1 MIDVSNMI
9 QAARQQVAQLT
20 QAAYERAAAAGV
32 LPAGAEVNA
41 TIEIPKDTSHGDYA
55 SSFAMA
61 GAKALHMAPR
71 AIAQAIVDH
80 VNLEGSYFQK
90 AEIAGPG
97 FLNFTL
103 GPKWFGDVLSAV
115 EHGGAAYGSGGEGS
129 GRKVMVEFVSANPTG
144 PMHMGN
150 ARGGVLGDTLA
161 NVLARD
167 GWAAWKEFYVNDAGN
182 QIHKFAVSIDARYH
196 QLILGEEN
204 FAFPEEGYHGDDIK
218 ALAQAIFNEHG
229 QGWMDLGEEE
239 RLDRMAEYGLS
250 VNIPRMK
257 EDLRRYGIEY
267 DQWFFESALHKSGAV
282 AETVQALTE
291 KGWTYEKDGALWLNT
306 TQLLKEKYMREGKTQ
321 EQVDKLD
328 LKDDVLRRANGF
340 YTYFAA
346 DIAYHRHKLEV
357 RGFDL
362 AINIWGADHHG
373 HVARLQAAL
382 DGLGLDGSRRLVVVL
397 MQLVNL
403 MQDGKPVRMSK
414 RSGKTIALHDL
425 LDEISVD
432 AARYFFNSRAA
443 TTPLD
448 FDLDLAV
455 RQDSENPVYYVQYA
469 HARICSLIARLA
481 EEGEGVPDAAGV
493 NAALLE
499 TAEELGLVKS
509 LAQFP
514 EEIHLA
520 ARDYDPS
527 RINRYLV
534 ALAGEFHRFYNACR
548 IKGESPQLLAVRLKL
563 ADTVRSVLSNG
574 LGLLGVSVPEKM

>member
-1 MIDVSNMI
+1 MSNMI

-20 QAAYERAAAAGV
+20 QAAYEEAASAGV
-32 LPAGAEVNA
+32 LPAAAEVNA

-71 AIAQAIVDH
+71 AIAQAIMDH
-80 VNLEGSYFQK
+80 LDLNGSYFLK

-103 GPKWFGDVLSAV
+103 GPKWFGEVLSAV
-115 EHGGAAYGSGGEGS
+115 ERSGAAYGSGDEGG

-167 GWAAWKEFYVNDAGN
+167 GWDAWKEFYVNDAGN
-182 QIHKFAVSIDARYH
+182 QIHKFAVSINARYM
-196 QLILGEEN
+196 QIILGEDG

-218 ALAQAIFNEHG
+218 ALAQAVYNDHG
-229 QGWMDLGEEE
+229 EAWMSLSEEE
-239 RLDRMAEYGLS
+239 RLEQMAEYGLS
-250 VNIPRMK
+250 INIPRMK

-267 DQWFFESALHKSGAV
+267 DQWFFESSLHESGSV
-282 AETVQALTE
+282 AEAVQALTN

-346 DIAYHRHKLEV
+346 DIAYHRNKLEV
-357 RGFDL
+357 RGFDQ

-382 DGLGLDGSRRLVVVL
+382 DGLGLDGSHRLVVVL

-425 LDEISVD
+425 LDDISVD

-481 EEGEGVPDAAGV
+481 EEGALVPAAAAVDAAW
-493 NAALLE
+493 LE
-499 TAEELGLVKS
+499 TAEELALVKS

-514 EEIHLA
+514 EELHLA

-534 ALAGEFHRFYNACR
+534 ALAGDFHRFYNACR
-548 IKGESPQLLAVRLKL
+548 IKGEEPQVLAARLKL

-574 LGLLGVSVPEKM
+574 LGLLGVSAPEKM

>member
-1 MIDVSNMI
+1 MSNKI
-9 QAARQQVAQLT
+9 QEARAQIAELT
-20 QAAYERAAAAGV
+20 QQAYLRAVEVGK
-32 LPAGAEVNA
+32 LPEGAEVKA
-41 TIEIPKDTSHGDYA
+41 TIEIPKDTAHGDYA
-55 SSFAMA
+55 SSYAMA
-61 GAKALHMAPR
+61 GAKAMHMAPR
-71 AIAQAIVDH
+71 AIAQTIVD
-80 VNLEGSYFQK
+80 NLKLEGSYFEK
-90 AEIAGPG
+90 VEIAGPG

-103 GPKWFGDVLSAV
+103 GAKWYGDVLADV
-115 EHGGAAYGSGGEGS
+115 EKEGAEYGSNTEGNGE
-129 GRKVMVEFVSANPTG
+129 KVMVEFVSANPTG

-161 NVLARD
+161 NVLKRD
-167 GWAAWKEFYVNDAGN
+167 GCNTWKEFYVNDAGN
-182 QIHKFAVSIDARYH
+182 QVNKFAVSINARYM
-196 QLILGEEN
+196 QMIFGEE
-204 FAFPEEGYHGDDIK
+204 AVPFPEEGYHGDDIK
-218 ALAQAIFNEHG
+218 ALAQAVYDLHG
-229 QGWMDLGEEE
+229 DSWKDLPEQE
-239 RLDRMAEYGLS
+239 RLDKLAEYGLS

-257 EDLRRYGIEY
+257 EDLKRYGIEY
-267 DQWFFESALHKSGAV
+267 DQWFFESELHNSGYV
-282 AETVQALTE
+282 AQTVDMLTE

-306 TQLLKEKYMREGKTQ
+306 TQLLKEKFMREGKTQ

-346 DIAYHRHKLEV
+346 DIAYHRNKLEV
-357 RGFDL
+357 RGFDKV
-362 AINIWGADHHG
+362 INVWGADHHG
-373 HVARLQAAL
+373 HVARLQSAL
-382 DGLGLDGSRRLVVVL
+382 DGLGLDGSHRLVVVL

-469 HARICSLIARLA
+469 HARICSLVSRLR
-481 EEGEGVPDAAGV
+481 EEGAKVPQAAQTDASV
-493 NAALLE
+493 LTTPEEIALIK
-499 TAEELGLVKS
+499 AI
-509 LAQFP
+509 AQYP
-514 EEIHLA
+514 QEIHLA

-534 ALAGEFHRFYNACR
+534 ALAGDFHRFYNACR
-548 IKGESPQLLAVRLKL
+548 IKGEETKVLEARLKL
-563 ADTVRSVLSNG
+563 ADTVRAVLANG
-574 LGLLGVSVPEKM
+574 MNLLGISAPEKM

>member
-1 MIDVSNMI
+1 MSNMI
-9 QAARQQVAQLT
+9 QSARQQVAQLT
-20 QAAYERAAAAGV
+20 QAAYEKAAGAGL
-32 LPAGAEVNA
+32 LPAGAQVSA
-41 TIEIPKDTSHGDYA
+41 TIEIPKDTAHGDYA

-61 GAKALHMAPR
+61 GARALHMAPR
-71 AIAQAIVDH
+71 QIAQIIAD
-80 VNLEGSYFQK
+80 NLELEGSYFQK
-90 AEIAGPG
+90 VEIAGPG

-103 GPKWFGDVLSAV
+103 GPRWFGEVLSAV
-115 EHGGAAYGSGGEGS
+115 ETQGEKYGAGTEGGGK
-129 GRKVMVEFVSANPTG
+129 RVMVEFVSANPTG

-161 NVLARD
+161 NVLERD
-167 GWAAWKEFYVNDAGN
+167 GWDTWKEFYVNDAGN
-182 QIHKFAVSIDARYH
+182 QIHKFAVSINARYM
-196 QLILGEEN
+196 QLLLGEEN
-204 FAFPEEGYHGDDIK
+204 FPFPEEGYHGDDIK
-218 ALAQAIFNEHG
+218 ELAKAVYEMHG
-229 QGWMDLGEEE
+229 DSWKDLPEEE
-239 RLDRMAEYGLS
+239 RLDKLAEYGLS
-250 VNIPRMK
+250 VNIPKMK
-257 EDLRRYGIEY
+257 ADLKKYGIEY
-267 DQWFFESALHKSGAV
+267 DQWFFESSLHESGYV
-282 AETVQALTE
+282 AETVQLLTD

-306 TQLLKEKYMREGKTQ
+306 TQLLKEKYMREGKSQ

-328 LKDDVLRRANGF
+328 LKDDVLCRANGF

-346 DIAYHRHKLEV
+346 DIAYHRNKLDV

-382 DGLGLDGSRRLVVVL
+382 DGLGLDGSHRLVIVL

-414 RSGKTIALHDL
+414 RSGKAIALHDL

-455 RQDSENPVYYVQYA
+455 REDSENPVYYVQYA
-469 HARICSLIARLA
+469 HARICSLVARLA
-481 EEGEGVPDAAGV
+481 QEDGAQVPAAAAV
-493 NAALLE
+493 DAALL
-499 TAEELGLVKS
+499 TAPEELALVKS

-534 ALAGEFHRFYNACR
+534 ALAGDFHRFYNSCR
-548 IKGESPQLLAVRLKL
+548 IRGEEPALLSARLKL
-563 ADTVRSVLSNG
+563 ADTVRAVLANG
-574 LGLLGVSVPEKM
+574 LGLLGVSAPEKM

>member
-1 MIDVSNMI
+1 MSNMI

-20 QAAYERAAAAGV
+20 QTAYEKAAAAGL
-32 LPAGAEVNA
+32 LPAGAQVNA
-41 TIEIPKDTSHGDYA
+41 TIEIPKDTAHGDYA

-61 GAKALHMAPR
+61 GAKALHKAPR
-71 AIAQAIVDH
+71 AIAQAIVEQLD
-80 VNLEGSYFQK
+80 LEGSYFQK
-90 AEIAGPG
+90 VEIAGPG

-103 GPKWFGDVLSAV
+103 GPKWYGDVLAAV
-115 EHGGAAYGSGGEGS
+115 EQEGGAYGSGIEGQ
-129 GRKVMVEFVSANPTG
+129 GQKVMVEFVSANPTG

-167 GWAAWKEFYVNDAGN
+167 GWDTWKEFYVNDAGN
-182 QIHKFAVSIDARYH
+182 QIHKFAVSINARYM

-204 FAFPEEGYHGDDIK
+204 FPFPEEGYHGEDIK
-218 ALAQAIFNEHG
+218 ELAQAIYQAHG
-229 QGWMDLGEEE
+229 DSWKDLPEEE
-239 RLDRMAEYGLS
+239 RLDKMAQYGLS
-250 VNIPRMK
+250 VNIPKMK
-257 EDLRRYGIEY
+257 EDLLKYRITY
-267 DQWFFESALHKSGAV
+267 DEWFFESSLHESGYV
-282 AETVQALTE
+282 AETVDLLTQ

-306 TQLLKEKYMREGKTQ
+306 TQLLKEKYMREGKTL

-346 DIAYHRHKLEV
+346 DIAYHRNKLEV
-357 RGFDL
+357 RGFDK

-382 DGLGLDGSRRLVVVL
+382 DGLGLDGSNRLVVVL

-414 RSGKTIALHDL
+414 RSGKAIALHDL

-455 RQDSENPVYYVQYA
+455 REDSENPVYYVQYA
-469 HARICSLIARLA
+469 HARICSLLSRLA
-481 EEGEGVPDAAGV
+481 EEGEKVPAAAKVDAA
-493 NAALLE
+493 LM
-499 TAEELGLVKS
+499 TAPEELALMKA
-509 LAQFP
+509 LAQYP
-514 EEIHLA
+514 EELHLA

-534 ALAGEFHRFYNACR
+534 SLAGDFHRFYNACR
-548 IKGESPQLLAVRLKL
+548 IKGEEPALLSARLKL
-563 ADTVRSVLSNG
+563 ADTVRAVLANG
-574 LGLLGVSVPEKM
+574 LGLLGVTAPEKM

>member
-1 MIDVSNMI
+1 MIK
-9 QAARQQVAQLT
+9 AARQQVAQLT
-20 QAAYERAAAAGV
+20 QQAYEKAAARGL
-32 LPAGAEVNA
+32 LPAGAEVKA
-41 TIEIPKDTSHGDYA
+41 TIEIPKDTAHGDYA

-71 AIAQAIVDH
+71 AIAQIIVD
-80 VNLEGSYFQK
+80 NLDLEGSYFQK
-90 AEIAGPG
+90 VEIAGPG

-103 GPKWFGDVLSAV
+103 GPRWFGDVLSAV
-115 EHGGAAYGSGGEGS
+115 EAEGGQYGKGDEGR
-129 GRKVMVEFVSANPTG
+129 GKRVMVEFVSANPTG

-161 NVLARD
+161 NVLSRD
-167 GWAAWKEFYVNDAGN
+167 GWDTWKEFYVNDAGN
-182 QIHKFAVSIDARYH
+182 QINKFSVSINARYM

-204 FAFPEEGYHGDDIK
+204 FPFPEEGYHGDDIR
-218 ALAQAIFNEHG
+218 ALAQAIYQQHG
-229 QGWMDLGEEE
+229 DSWKDLPEEE
-239 RLDRMAEYGLS
+239 RLERMARYGLS
-250 VNIPRMK
+250 VNIPNMK
-257 EDLRRYGIEY
+257 SDLRRYGIEY
-267 DQWFFESALHKSGAV
+267 DQWFFESSLHESGYV
-282 AETVQALTE
+282 AETVDLLTQ

-306 TQLLKEKYMREGKTQ
+306 TELLKEKFMREGKTR
-321 EQVDKLD
+321 EQADKLD

-346 DIAYHRHKLEV
+346 DIAYHRNKLEV

-362 AINIWGADHHG
+362 VINIWGADHHG

-382 DGLGLDGSRRLVVVL
+382 DGLGLDGSHRLVVVL

-425 LDEISVD
+425 LDEINVD

-469 HARICSLIARLA
+469 HARICSLVARLA
-481 EEGEGVPDAAGV
+481 EEGAAVPPAGEV
-493 NAALLE
+493 DAALLG
-499 TAEELGLVKS
+499 TAEELALMKA

-520 ARDYDPS
+520 ARDFDPS

-534 ALAGEFHRFYNACR
+534 ALAGDFHRFYNACR
-548 IKGESPQLLAVRLKL
+548 IKGEEQNVLSARLKL
-563 ADTVRSVLSNG
+563 ADTVRAVLANG
-574 LGLLGVSVPEKM
+574 LGLLGVSAPEKM

>member
-1 MIDVSNMI
+1 MANLI
-9 QAARQQVAQLT
+9 QAAKDQVAALT
-20 QAAYERAAAAGV
+20 QQAYEKAAQAGQ
-32 LPAGAEVNA
+32 LPGGLEVKGSV
-41 TIEIPKDTSHGDYA
+41 EIPKDVSHGDYA

-61 GAKALHMAPR
+61 GAKAMHMAPR
-71 AIAQAIVDH
+71 AIAQIICD
-80 VNLEGSYFQK
+80 NLELEGSFFQK

-103 GPKWFGDVLSAV
+103 GAKWYGQIMADVEDEGVRYGQSDV
-115 EHGGAAYGSGGEGS
+115 GHGE
-129 GRKVMVEFVSANPTG
+129 KVMVEFVSANPTG

-161 NVLARD
+161 NVLSLAGYD
-167 GWAAWKEFYVNDAGN
+167 VWKEFYVNDAGN

-204 FAFPEEGYHGDDIK
+204 FPFPEDGYHGDDIK
-218 ALAQAIFNEHG
+218 ELAQAFRDKEG
-229 QGWMDLGEEE
+229 EGW
-239 RLDRMAEYGLS
+239 LDKPEADRQEAMAKFGLS
-250 VNIPRMK
+250 VNIPKM
-257 EDLRRYGIEY
+257 ESDLRRYKIVY
-267 DQWFFESALHKSGAV
+267 DQWFLESELHESGYV
-282 AETVQALTE
+282 AETVGMLTE

-306 TQLLKEKYMREGKTQ
+306 TELLKQKYMAEGKTR

-346 DIAYHRHKLEV
+346 DIAYHRNKLEK
-357 RGFDL
+357 RGFQK

-382 DGLGLDGSRRLVVVL
+382 DGLGLDGSHRLVVVL

-403 MQDGKPVRMSK
+403 LQDGQPVRMSK
-414 RSGKTIALHDL
+414 RSGKAIALHDL

-432 AARYFFNSRAA
+432 AARYFFNSRSS
-443 TTPLD
+443 TSPLD

-455 RQDSENPVYYVQYA
+455 REDSDNPVYYVQYA
-469 HARICSLIARLA
+469 HARICSMVRKMA
-481 EEGEGVPDAAGV
+481 EDGVAVPAAAEVDATLLTQPEEK
-493 NAALLE
+493 ALLK
-499 TAEELGLVKS
+499 ALSEL
-509 LAQFP
+509 P
-514 EEIHLA
+514 EEIRLA

-534 ALAGEFHRFYNACR
+534 ELAGSFHRFYNTCR
-548 IKGESPQLLAVRLKL
+548 CMVDDPALRDARLKL
-563 ADTVRSVLSNG
+563 ADTTRAVIAAG
-574 LGLLGVSVPEKM
+574 LELLGVTAPEKM